1 MTARLRWLFI
11 FVLATPLRPAVAQRA
26 PLAYSIDLNRRA
38 DDLFRVTLRVRG
50 LTPENAVYQFAS
62 TAPGTYEV
70 MDVGRFVRSFQAFDA
85 RGGRVPVEQVS
96 VNQWRLSD
104 PARVRTVR
112 YTVAETWDT
121 QVAEHPVYLMCGTS
135 LEADH
140 ALINPHDVIGYPTG
154 MQATPIRLRLLYP
167 SRWKIG
173 TALTHDAA
181 GAYRAESYDQLVD
194 SPILL
199 GRLTEAKVMVT
210 GVPVEIFTYSKT
222 DLIKSSQLLGAMH
235 AMLDA
240 AGRFLGKLPVD
251 HYTFLYHFDDANAGA
266 WEHSFSSEYVM
277 QEGAFSDSL
286 GHRVTDIAAHEFF
299 HVVTPLNIHSEIV
312 EHFNFVTPVP
322 SQHLWLYEGTT
333 EWAAHAMQ
341 LRSGLKSPE
350 DYLSTIIK
358 KMQIDRTNFDTSYS
372 LRELSLTSYS
382 DSGQKQ
388 YGNIYMRGALA
399 AGLLDIRLLEL
410 SKGQRGLEDVIL
422 DLTHRYG
429 ERRAFPESTFVDTL
443 VAMTYPEIRDFFD
456 HYIWQAQRLPI
467 KEYYAKLGITL
478 TEDREGNPVRFEID
492 PNPTAEQR
500 LLREAWLG
508 RKPRGAT

>member
-1 MTARLRWLFI
+1 MTVRLPWLVI
-11 FVLATPLRPAVAQRA
+11 IYLAILSRPAAAQQ
-26 PLAYSIDLNRRA
+26 PSLSYSIDLNRRA

-50 LTPENAVYQFAS
+50 LTAENAVYQFAS

-70 MDVGRFVRSFQAFDA
+70 MDVGRFVRSFRAFDA
-85 RGGRVPVEQVS
+85 RGRRVPVERVS
-96 VNQWRLSD
+96 VNQWRLSN
-104 PARVRTVR
+104 PVAVRTIR

-121 QVAEHPVYLMCGTS
+121 QPAEHPIYLMCGTS

-154 MQATPIRLRLLYP
+154 MQTAPIRLRLLYP

-173 TALTHDAA
+173 TPLTRDAT

-199 GRLTEAKVMVT
+199 GRLSQAKVMVT

-251 HYTFLYHFDDANAGA
+251 HYTFLYHFGEADAGA
-266 WEHSFSSEYVM
+266 WEHSFGSEYVM
-277 QEGAFSDSL
+277 KEGAFTDSL
-286 GHRVTDIAAHEFF
+286 GQKATDIAAHEFF

-333 EWAAHAMQ
+333 EWVAHAMQ
-341 LRSGLKSPE
+341 LRSGLKSPQ
-350 DYLSTIIK
+350 DYLATIVK
-358 KMQIDRTNFDTSYS
+358 KMELDRANYDSTYS

-382 DSGQKQ
+382 DSGQQQ
-388 YGNIYMRGALA
+388 YGNIYQRGALA

-410 SKGQRGLEDVIL
+410 SKGQRGLEDVIRE
-422 DLTHRYG
+422 LTHKYG
-429 ERRAFPESTFVDTL
+429 KQRAFPESTFVDTL

-456 HYIWQAQRLPI
+456 RYVWQAQRLPI
-467 KEYYAKLGITL
+467 KDYYGKLGITL
-478 TEDREGNPVRFEID
+478 VEDQKGNPVRFEID
-492 PNPTAEQR
+492 VNPTDEQR
-500 LLREAWLG
+500 QLREAWLG

>member
-1 MTARLRWLFI
+1 MTVRLTWLL
-11 FVLATPLRPAVAQRA
+11 VLSLGAVFRPAGARQP
-26 PLAYSIDLNRRA
+26 PLSYSIDLNRRA
-38 DDLFRVTLRVRG
+38 DDLFRVTLRVQG

-85 RGGRVPVEQVS
+85 RGVRVPVEQVS
-96 VNQWRLSD
+96 VNQWRFSD

-112 YTVAETWDT
+112 YTIAETWDT

-154 MQATPIRLRLLYP
+154 MQAAPIRLRLSYP
-167 SRWKIG
+167 PRWKIG
-173 TALTHDAA
+173 TALTRDAS

-199 GRLTEAKVMVT
+199 GRLSEAKVLVT

-222 DLIKSSQLLGAMH
+222 GLIKSSQLLGAMH
-235 AMLDA
+235 DMLDA

-251 HYTFLYHFDDANAGA
+251 HYTFLWHFEGADAGA
-266 WEHSFSSEYVM
+266 WEHSYSSEYVM
-277 QEGAFSDSL
+277 KEGAFTDSL
-286 GHRVTDIAAHEFF
+286 GHRATDIAAHEFF

-341 LRSGLKSPE
+341 LRAGLKSPE
-350 DYLSTIIK
+350 DYLNTIIK
-358 KMQIDRTNFDTSYS
+358 KMRLDRANFDSSYS

-382 DSGQKQ
+382 DSGQRQ

-410 SKGQRGLEDVIL
+410 SKGQRGLEDLIL
-422 DLTHRYG
+422 DLTRRYG
-429 ERRAFPESTFVDTL
+429 KRRAFPESTFVDTV
-443 VAMTYPEIRDFFD
+443 VAMTYPEIRDFFSR
-456 HYIWQAQRLPI
+456 YVWQANRLPI

-478 TEDREGNPVRFEID
+478 VEDQQGDPVRFEID
-492 PNPTAEQR
+492 PNPTDEQR